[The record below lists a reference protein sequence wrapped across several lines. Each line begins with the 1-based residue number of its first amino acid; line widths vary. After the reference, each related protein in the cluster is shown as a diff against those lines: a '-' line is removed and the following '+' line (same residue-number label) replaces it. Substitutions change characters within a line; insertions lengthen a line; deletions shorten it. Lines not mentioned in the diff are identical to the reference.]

1 MWSLPRFE
9 VRYAKKTEYPLP
21 AFRPEL
27 RKEFPS
33 FLILVR
39 ENPKLEWELS
49 SIGYPCTILQTGYK
63 VFGSTNRIAQS
74 KHQKGH
80 LPIYSAQTDAE
91 NHYNYT

>member
-1 MWSLPRFE
+1 MNTITHVDVHQNLKFG
-9 VRYAKKTEYPLP
+9 T
-21 AFRPEL
+21 L
-27 RKEFPS
+27 RKPGVHFRS
-33 FLILVR
+33 S
-39 ENPKLEWELS
+39 LS
-49 SIGYPCTILQTGYK
+49 PFGYPCTILQTGYK